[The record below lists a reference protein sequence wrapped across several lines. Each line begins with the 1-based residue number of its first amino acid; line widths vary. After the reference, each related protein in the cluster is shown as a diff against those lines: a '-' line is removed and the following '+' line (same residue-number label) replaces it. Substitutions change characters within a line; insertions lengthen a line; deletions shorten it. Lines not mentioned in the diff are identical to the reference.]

1 MDLKL
6 FFSWQSDTDS
16 KKLHQK
22 AFIRTCIQAAI
33 AKVNKELKHVNI
45 EYQEGIKGI
54 SGAPD
59 IVTEI
64 EERISKCHIFIGDLT
79 FINQELMIIRWLKKI
94 FGIKHK
100 TTSNPN
106 VIRESSLFMVRPFMK
121 YQGFYVLNSVF
132 GNPVEDESQMFFDQR
147 GKRFPLSFALKQY
160 NDNVSD
166 PVYQKEQKKFIS
178 ALTEAIKECAE
189 QAVFHLDEDIKPFL
203 TWKSHYEISGFEG
216 GYIVNGIEPY
226 LQQIRGSKDNLRI
239 CGLSGLGK
247 TRMVL
252 EAFKDA
258 SIRYLY
264 SYIDCQEHKAEEI
277 LKKTS
282 FMFKHYKEMVL
293 VFDNCDMELHNRI
306 ISVKRSN
313 HGANPIITIYNDP
326 DENSTCYS
334 TPLKIQKDFNDVVEK
349 ILERFKSLYKPEDK
363 EKLLTFAGGI
373 PMMAQLLVEGLRNG
387 DPIGVVSDAA
397 LMNKILDANENSDVR
412 KIMRTLSLF
421 NFIGFEGELHNE
433 LEFVA
438 TTKCITSIDKDN
450 KVLIQDFE
458 QVILKYIKRKII
470 ERKGRLISIRPTPI
484 ALYLISEWIEQCS
497 NNRLLAV
504 IKAIQESEIAKP
516 LTDSFADQFRY
527 MGHNVKA
534 CNMLNQLLGA
544 NSPFGTAEVIN
555 TDLGS
560 RLFRSFAEVN
570 PEAVSKCLWH
580 VIGSM
585 SVDLLR
591 GIDEGRRN
599 LVWTIEKI
607 CFEPNTFDR
616 GAEMMLLLA
625 VAENENISNNAT
637 GQFISLFPLY
647 LPATAATL
655 EQRLL
660 FLRKQVQYKERQ
672 LILLSALGR
681 ALRTRDFIFLGGS
694 EQRGTE
700 KMSNYQP
707 KTNEEISEYIHGCLD
722 MLMVLVENNPDLLDR
737 CSEIL
742 ESNLG
747 CLCEAGYGNS
757 TMNCIHKIAELKKH
771 SWDKMLDAI
780 RFVLCHKAIRLTDE
794 LREDMEE
801 MVSQLSNN
809 DFFFRFSQVE
819 KKNRWVSDKF
829 NYEEIIDINNKDYE
843 ELAKEMA
850 SDHKLYTT
858 DVLKKIYSFDAY
870 HSNIFGGVVANS
882 MDKDAQNVF
891 ICNSIESF
899 QMLDKYNFSIFVDFI
914 RQVNEEVFEIAFG
927 VMAALERK
935 SVLFACVAVRNYN
948 FSDPYPEAL
957 YQMVK
962 EQKAKVSEYEH
973 FWRYISFGKYTEENI
988 LYLFQRIASLPQSF
1002 NTLTH
1007 MVAMMLLWGGVKDDI
1022 KKLRKFIEEEITKRL
1037 DEFSKLAKDN
1047 DYWHVLRKILEDD
1060 ANPAFAKEIMRSIL
1074 LLIEQSDDM
1083 HYKSYN
1089 IEDCMGLLI
1098 GKYFNEVW
1106 HDLSEALV
1114 CDGERYILYYKLKS
1128 ILGSMTGY
1136 NNGLGFLF
1144 QTEHSDDLLA
1154 WCKKYPLVAPERLM
1168 LMVPLYGENGFSDIV
1183 LKLVDLYG
1191 EQEGVLT
1198 ALSCNM
1204 GSFSFVGSIVPLYE
1218 KQIKC
1223 IKGLSNNHS
1232 EKVRIWSVKMLTDLK
1247 KQIDIEKNRDAEGV
1261 LSHR

>member
-1 MDLKL
+1 M
-6 FFSWQSDTDS
+6 
-16 KKLHQK
+16 
-22 AFIRTCIQAAI
+22 
-33 AKVNKELKHVNI
+33 NEELKYVNI
-45 EYQEGIKGI
+45 GYQEGVRGI
-54 SGAPD
+54 SGSSEIIP
-59 IVTEI
+59 EI
-64 EERISKCHIFIGDLT
+64 EERIKKCHIFIGDFT
-79 FINQELMIIRWLKKI
+79 FINQENWFTKIYKKI
-94 FGIKHK
+94 FKIKYK
-100 TTSNPN
+100 ITPNPN
-106 VIRESSLFMVRPFMK
+106 VLNEYSRFLGRDFME
-121 YQGFYVLNSVF
+121 YQGFCVLNTKF
-132 GNPVEDESQMFFDQR
+132 GDPNTDVNLMPADMR
-147 GKRFPLSFALKQY
+147 GRRFPITFRLDEYNGKMLKDKY
-160 NDNVSD
+160 D
-166 PVYQKEQKKFIS
+166 KERTNFIRN
-178 ALTEAIKECAE
+178 LTVAIRECAE
-189 QAVFHLDEDIKPFL
+189 QAILHLDEDIKPFL
-203 TWKSHYEISGFEG
+203 TRERHYEISGFEG
-216 GYIVNGIEPY
+216 GYFVNGLEQY
-226 LQQIRGSKDNLRI
+226 LQQIQGNKENLRI

-252 EAFKDA
+252 EAFKDT

-264 SYIDCQEHKAEEI
+264 SYIDCQEHDAEEI
-277 LKKTS
+277 LKKTT

-306 ISVKRSN
+306 VRVKRSN

-326 DENSTCYS
+326 DENSTYYS

-349 ILERFKSLYKPEDK
+349 IFERFKSFYKPEDK
-363 EKLLTFAGGI
+363 EKLLIFAGGI

-387 DPIGVVSDAA
+387 EPIGVVSDTV
-397 LMNKILDANENSDVR
+397 LMNKILDANENSEDR
-412 KIMRTLSLF
+412 EIMRALSLF
-421 NFIGFEGELHNE
+421 DYIGFEDDLHKE

-438 TTKCITSIDKDN
+438 TTKCITNVDKN
-450 KVLIQDFE
+450 SEVIVQDFDKVV
-458 QVILKYIKRKII
+458 QKYLQRKLI
-470 ERKGRLISIRPTPI
+470 ERKGRLVGIRPTPI

-497 NNRLLAV
+497 DRRLLAV
-504 IKAIQESEIAKP
+504 IKAIQESDIAKP
-516 LTDSFADQFRY
+516 LTNSFADQFKY
-527 MGHNVKA
+527 MGHNEKA
-534 CNMLNQLLGA
+534 CMMLDKLLGD
-544 NSPFGTAEVIN
+544 NSPFGNAEVIN

-560 RLFRSFAEVN
+560 RLFRSFVEVN
-570 PEAVSKCLWH
+570 PDAVADCLWS
-580 VIGSM
+580 VIGS
-585 SVDLLR
+585 SSIDDLRL
-591 GIDEGRRN
+591 IDEGRRN
-599 LVWTIEKI
+599 LVWSIEKL
-607 CFEPNTFDR
+607 CFEPRTFNK

-625 VAENENISNNAT
+625 MAENENFGNNAT
-637 GQFISLFPLY
+637 GQFIALFPLY

-660 FLRKQVQYKERQ
+660 FLQKQVQYKERQ

-681 ALRTRDFIFLGGS
+681 ALRTRDFIFFGGA

-700 KMSNYQP
+700 KLSNYQP
-707 KTNEEISEYIHGCLD
+707 KTNEEISKYIHGCLD

-780 RFVLCHKAIRLTDE
+780 RFVLCHKAIRLTDK
-794 LREDMEE
+794 LRADMEE
-801 MVSQLSNN
+801 MIFQLSNN

-819 KKNRWVSDKF
+819 KKNRWVSDNF
-829 NYEEIIDINNKDYE
+829 NYEEIIDRNNKDYE

-858 DVLKKIYSFDAY
+858 DVLKKIYSFDDY

-891 ICNSIESF
+891 ISNSIESF
-899 QMLDKYNFSIFVDFI
+899 HMLDKYNFSIFVDFI
-914 RQVNEEVFEIAFG
+914 RQVSEEVFETAFG
-927 VMAALERK
+927 AMSTLERK
-935 SVLFACVAVRNYN
+935 SVLFACVAARNYN

-962 EQKAKVSEYEH
+962 EQKAEVSEYEH
-973 FWRYISFGKYTEENI
+973 LWRHMPLGKHTEEDI

-1002 NTLTH
+1002 NTLIH
-1007 MVAMMLLWGGVKDDI
+1007 MVAMMLLWGGVKDDR
-1022 KKLRKFIEEEITKRL
+1022 KQLRKFIEEEITKRL
-1037 DEFSKLAKDN
+1037 DDFCKLAKDD

-1128 ILGSMTGY
+1128 ILGSMTDY
-1136 NNGLGFLF
+1136 NNGRGILF
-1144 QTEHSDDLLA
+1144 QTEHSDELLA

-1183 LKLVDLYG
+1183 HKLVNLYG
-1191 EQEGVLT
+1191 EQDTVLT

-1204 GSFSFVGSIVPLYE
+1204 GSFGFVGSIVPLYE
-1218 KQIKC
+1218 KQLRC
-1223 IKGLSNNHS
+1223 IEGLSNHNS
-1232 EKVRIWSVKMLTDLK
+1232 EKVRTWSVKMSTYLK
-1247 KQIDIEKNRDAEGV
+1247 EQIDVEKNRDAEGV
-1261 LSHR
+1261 LNR

>member
-1 MDLKL
+1 MDVKL

-16 KKLHQK
+16 KKLQHTK
-22 AFIRTCIQAAI
+22 FIKKCIQSAI

-79 FINQELMIIRWLKKI
+79 FINQEPMIIRWIKKI

-106 VIRESSLFMVRPFMK
+106 VIRESSLFMARPFMK

-132 GNPVEDESQMFFDQR
+132 GNPIEDESQMFFDQR

-160 NDNVSD
+160 NDNVAE
-166 PVYQKEQKKFIS
+166 VYEKEQKEFIS
-178 ALTEAIKECAE
+178 ALTGAIKECAE
-189 QAVFHLDEDIKPFL
+189 QAIFHLDEDIKPFL
-203 TWKSHYEISGFEG
+203 SWNGHYEISGFDG
-216 GYIVNGIEPY
+216 GYIVNGLEQY
-226 LQQIRGSKDNLRI
+226 LQQIRGNKDNLRI

-282 FMFKHYKEMVL
+282 FMFKHYKEIVL

-326 DENSTCYS
+326 DEYSTCYS

-450 KVLIQDFE
+450 KVLVQDFE

-570 PEAVSKCLWH
+570 PEAVSECLWN

-585 SVDLLR
+585 GVESLR

-616 GAEMMLLLA
+616 GAEMMMLLA
-625 VAENENISNNAT
+625 IAENEHISNNAT
-637 GQFISLFPLY
+637 GQFIALFPLY

-655 EQRLL
+655 KKRLL
-660 FLRKQVQYKERQ
+660 FLQKQVQYKERQ
-672 LILLSALGR
+672 LIVLSALDR
-681 ALRTRDFIFLGGS
+681 ALRTRDFIFFAGA

-700 KMSNYQP
+700 KLPNYQP
-707 KTNEEISEYIHGCLD
+707 ETKNEISEYVHGCLD
-722 MLMVLVENNPDLLDR
+722 VLMDIVEDNPDLLDK

-780 RFVLCHKAIRLTDE
+780 RFVLCHKAIRLTDK
-794 LREDMEE
+794 LRADMEE
-801 MVSQLSNN
+801 MIFQLSNN

-819 KKNRWVSDKF
+819 KKNRWVSDNF
-829 NYEEIIDINNKDYE
+829 NYEEIIDRNNKDYE

-858 DVLKKIYSFDAY
+858 DVLKKIYSLDAY
-870 HSNIFGGVVANS
+870 YGSIFGGVVANS

-899 QMLDKYNFSIFVDFI
+899 HMLDKYNFSIFVDFI
-914 RQVNEEVFEIAFG
+914 RQVSEEVFEIAFG
-927 VMAALERK
+927 AMAALEKK
-935 SVLFACVAVRNYN
+935 SVLFACVAARNYN
-948 FSDPYPEAL
+948 FNERYPEAL

-962 EQKAKVSEYEH
+962 EQKARVNEYEH
-973 FWRYISFGKYTEENI
+973 LWRYMPLGTHTEEDI

-1002 NTLTH
+1002 NTLIH
-1007 MVAMMLLWGGVKDDI
+1007 MVAMMLLLGGVKDNR
-1022 KKLRKFIEEEITKRL
+1022 KQLRKFIEEEITKRL
-1037 DEFSKLAKDN
+1037 DDFCKLAKDD

-1136 NNGLGFLF
+1136 NNGRGILF
-1144 QTEHSDDLLA
+1144 QTEHSDELLA

-1183 LKLVDLYG
+1183 RKLVNLYG
-1191 EQEGVLT
+1191 EQDTVLT

-1204 GSFSFVGSIVPLYE
+1204 GSFGFVGSIVPLYE
-1218 KQIKC
+1218 KQLRC
-1223 IKGLSNNHS
+1223 VEGLSNHNS
-1232 EKVRIWSVKMLTDLK
+1232 EKVRTWSVKMSTYLK
-1247 KQIDIEKNRDAEGV
+1247 EQIDVEKNRDAEGV
-1261 LSHR
+1261 LNR

>member
-1 MDLKL
+1 MVLKL

-16 KKLHQK
+16 KKLQHTR
-22 AFIRTCIQAAI
+22 FIRECIHIAI
-33 AKVNKELKHVNI
+33 RNVNKELKYVEI
-45 EYQEGIKGI
+45 KYQEGISGVPGSPELI
-54 SGAPD
+54 S
-59 IVTEI
+59 EI
-64 EERISKCHIFIGDLT
+64 EMRIKEAHIFVGDLT
-79 FINQELMIIRWLKKI
+79 FINKETFFTKKWKKLR
-94 FGIKHK
+94 GIKYK
-100 TTSNPN
+100 VTPNPN
-106 VIRESSLFMVRPFMK
+106 VINESALFIGRGYTK
-121 YQGFYVLNSVF
+121 YQAIHVLNTKF
-132 GNPVEDESQMFFDQR
+132 GDPNKDVNLIFADKRD
-147 GKRFPLSFALKQY
+147 KRFPLTFRLDEY
-160 NDNVSD
+160 NDKTPKNNYD
-166 PVYQKEQKKFIS
+166 KEQKKLITE
-178 ALTEAIKECAE
+178 LTVVIKGCAE
-189 QAVFHLDEDIKPFL
+189 QAVFHLEEDIKPFQ
-203 TWKSHYEISGFEG
+203 TWESHKSISGFNG
-216 GYIVNGIEPY
+216 GYIQDGLEQYHEEIKRNKE
-226 LQQIRGSKDNLRI
+226 NLRI
-239 CGLSGLGK
+239 TGLSGLGK
-247 TRMVL
+247 TRMVM
-252 EAFKDA
+252 EAFRDESVK
-258 SIRYLY
+258 YLY
-264 SYIDCQEHKAEEI
+264 AYIDCQANKHEAI
-277 LKKTS
+277 LEKIS
-282 FMFKHYKEMVL
+282 FMFENYKEMVL
-293 VFDNCDMELHNRI
+293 IFDNCSLGFHDDIIRI
-306 ISVKRSN
+306 KRSN
-313 HGANPIITIYNDP
+313 RALNPIITIYNDP
-326 DENSTCYS
+326 DERNNSYS
-334 TPLKIQKDFNDVVEK
+334 NPLRLQKDFNKVVEK
-349 ILERFKSLYKPEDK
+349 IIDRFSRFYTPEDR
-363 EKLLTFAGGI
+363 EKLVEFAGGI
-373 PMMAQLLVEGLRNG
+373 PMMAQLLVDGLRKG
-387 DPIGVVSDAA
+387 DPIGVVNDTV
-397 LMNKILDANENSDVR
+397 LMNKILDTDEKSTDR
-412 KIMRTLSLF
+412 KIIQSISLF
-421 NFIGFEGELHNE
+421 DNIGFDGDLHRE
-433 LEFVA
+433 IEFVA
-438 TTKCITSIDKDN
+438 GAKSITPIDMEKQ
-450 KVLIQDFE
+450 VLEYEFDR
-458 QVILKYIKRKII
+458 VVDKYLKRKIL
-470 ERKGRLISIRPTPI
+470 ERKGRLVGVRPIPI

-497 NNRLLAV
+497 ETRLLAT

-544 NSPFGTAEVIN
+544 NSPFGTVEVIN

-570 PEAVSKCLWH
+570 PEAVSKCLWN

-660 FLRKQVQYKERQ
+660 FLQKQVQYKERQ

-681 ALRTRDFIFLGGS
+681 GLRTQDFIFLGGS

-707 KTNEEISEYIHGCLD
+707 KTNKEISEYIHGCLD
-722 MLMVLVENNPDLLDR
+722 MLMALVENNPELLDR

-757 TMNCIHKIAELKKH
+757 TMNCIHKIVELKKH

-794 LREDMEE
+794 LRADMEE
-801 MVSQLSNN
+801 MISQLSNN

-829 NYEEIIDINNKDYE
+829 TYEEIIDRNNKDYE

-858 DVLKKIYSFDAY
+858 DVLKKIYSFDTY

-914 RQVNEEVFEIAFG
+914 RQVNEEVFETAFG
-927 VMAALERK
+927 AMATLERK
-935 SVLFACVAVRNYN
+935 SILFACVAVRNYN

-962 EQKAKVSEYEH
+962 DQKAEVSEYEH
-973 FWRYISFGKYTEENI
+973 LWRNISFGKYTEKDI
-988 LYLFQRIASLPQSF
+988 LYLFQRIANLPQSF
-1002 NTLTH
+1002 NTLIH
-1007 MVAMMLLWGGVKDDI
+1007 IVAMMLLWGGVKDNI

-1037 DEFSKLAKDN
+1037 DEFSKLAKDD
-1047 DYWHVLRKILEDD
+1047 DYWHVLRKILEDN
-1060 ANPAFAKEIMRSIL
+1060 ANPTFAKEIMRSIL

-1114 CDGERYILYYKLKS
+1114 CDGERYILYYKLKL

-1136 NNGLGFLF
+1136 NNGPGILF
-1144 QTEHSDDLLA
+1144 QTEHNDALLA

-1204 GSFSFVGSIVPLYE
+1204 GSFCFVGSIVPLYE

-1247 KQIDIEKNRDAEGV
+1247 KQINIEKNRDAEGV

>member
-1 MDLKL
+1 M
-6 FFSWQSDTDS
+6 
-16 KKLHQK
+16 
-22 AFIRTCIQAAI
+22 
-33 AKVNKELKHVNI
+33 NEELKYVNI
-45 EYQEGIKGI
+45 GYQEGVRGI
-54 SGAPD
+54 SGSSEIIP
-59 IVTEI
+59 EI
-64 EERISKCHIFIGDLT
+64 EERIKKCHIFIGDFT
-79 FINQELMIIRWLKKI
+79 FINQENWFTKIYKKI
-94 FGIKHK
+94 FKIKYK
-100 TTSNPN
+100 ITPNPN
-106 VIRESSLFMVRPFMK
+106 VLNEYSRFLGRDFME
-121 YQGFYVLNSVF
+121 YQGFCVLNTKF
-132 GNPVEDESQMFFDQR
+132 GDPNTDVNLMPADMR
-147 GKRFPLSFALKQY
+147 GRRFPITFRLDEYNGKMLKDKY
-160 NDNVSD
+160 D
-166 PVYQKEQKKFIS
+166 KERTNFIRN
-178 ALTEAIKECAE
+178 LTVAIRECAE
-189 QAVFHLDEDIKPFL
+189 QAILHLDEDIKPFL
-203 TWKSHYEISGFEG
+203 TRERHYEISGFEG
-216 GYIVNGIEPY
+216 GYFVNGLEQY
-226 LQQIRGSKDNLRI
+226 LQQIQGNKENLRI

-252 EAFKDA
+252 EAFKDT

-264 SYIDCQEHKAEEI
+264 SYIDCQEHDAEEI
-277 LKKTS
+277 LKKTT

-306 ISVKRSN
+306 VRVKRSN

-326 DENSTCYS
+326 DENSTYYS

-349 ILERFKSLYKPEDK
+349 IFERFKSFYKPEDK
-363 EKLLTFAGGI
+363 EKLLIFAGGI

-387 DPIGVVSDAA
+387 EPIGVVSDTV
-397 LMNKILDANENSDVR
+397 LMNKILDANENSEDR
-412 KIMRTLSLF
+412 EIMRALSLF
-421 NFIGFEGELHNE
+421 DYIGFEDDLHKE

-438 TTKCITSIDKDN
+438 TTKCITNVDKN
-450 KVLIQDFE
+450 SEVIVQDFDKVV
-458 QVILKYIKRKII
+458 QKYLQRKLI
-470 ERKGRLISIRPTPI
+470 ERKGRLVGIRPTPI

-497 NNRLLAV
+497 DRRLLAV
-504 IKAIQESEIAKP
+504 IKAIQESDIAKP
-516 LTDSFADQFRY
+516 LTNSFADQFKY
-527 MGHNVKA
+527 MGHNEKA
-534 CNMLNQLLGA
+534 CMMLDKLLGD
-544 NSPFGTAEVIN
+544 NSPFGNAEVIN

-560 RLFRSFAEVN
+560 RLFRSFVEVN
-570 PEAVSKCLWH
+570 PDAVADCLWS
-580 VIGSM
+580 VIGS
-585 SVDLLR
+585 SSIDDLRL
-591 GIDEGRRN
+591 IDEGRRN
-599 LVWTIEKI
+599 LVWSIEKL
-607 CFEPNTFDR
+607 CFEPRTFNK

-625 VAENENISNNAT
+625 MAENENFGNNAT
-637 GQFISLFPLY
+637 GQFIALFPLY

-660 FLRKQVQYKERQ
+660 FLQKQVQYKERQ

-681 ALRTRDFIFLGGS
+681 ALRTRDFIFFGGA

-700 KMSNYQP
+700 KLSNYQP
-707 KTNEEISEYIHGCLD
+707 KTNEEISKYIHGCLD

-794 LREDMEE
+794 LRADMEE

-829 NYEEIIDINNKDYE
+829 NYEEIIDRNNKDYE

-858 DVLKKIYSFDAY
+858 DVLKKIYSFDDY

-891 ICNSIESF
+891 ISNSIESF
-899 QMLDKYNFSIFVDFI
+899 HMLDKYNFSIFVDFI
-914 RQVNEEVFEIAFG
+914 RQVSEEVFETAFG
-927 VMAALERK
+927 AMSTLERK
-935 SVLFACVAVRNYN
+935 SVLFACVAARNYN

-962 EQKAKVSEYEH
+962 EQKAEVSEYEH
-973 FWRYISFGKYTEENI
+973 LWRHMPLGKHTEEDI

-1002 NTLTH
+1002 NTLIH
-1007 MVAMMLLWGGVKDDI
+1007 MVAMMLLWGGVKDDR
-1022 KKLRKFIEEEITKRL
+1022 KQLRKFIEEEITKRL
-1037 DEFSKLAKDN
+1037 DDFCKLAKDD

-1128 ILGSMTGY
+1128 ILGSMTDY
-1136 NNGLGFLF
+1136 NNGRGILF
-1144 QTEHSDDLLA
+1144 QTEHSDELLA

-1183 LKLVDLYG
+1183 HKLVNLYG
-1191 EQEGVLT
+1191 EQDTVLT

-1204 GSFSFVGSIVPLYE
+1204 GSFGFVGSIVPLYE
-1218 KQIKC
+1218 KQLRC
-1223 IKGLSNNHS
+1223 IEGLSNHNS
-1232 EKVRIWSVKMLTDLK
+1232 EKVRTWSVKMSTYLK
-1247 KQIDIEKNRDAEGV
+1247 EQIDVEKNRDAEGV
-1261 LSHR
+1261 LNR

>member
-1 MDLKL
+1 MDIKL

-16 KKLHQK
+16 KKLQHTK
-22 AFIRTCIQAAI
+22 FIKKCIQSAI

-79 FINQELMIIRWLKKI
+79 FINQEPMIIRWLKKI

-106 VIRESSLFMVRPFMK
+106 VIRESSLFMARPFMK

-160 NDNVSD
+160 NDNVAE
-166 PVYQKEQKKFIS
+166 VYEKEQKEFIS
-178 ALTEAIKECAE
+178 ALTGAIKECAE
-189 QAVFHLDEDIKPFL
+189 QAIFHLDEDIKPFL
-203 TWKSHYEISGFEG
+203 SWNGHYEISGFDD
-216 GYIVNGIEPY
+216 GYIVNGLEQY
-226 LQQIRGSKDNLRI
+226 LQQIKENKENLRI

-247 TRMVL
+247 TRMVY
-252 EAFKDA
+252 EAFKDD

-264 SYIDCQEHKAEEI
+264 CYIDCQEHKEEEI
-277 LKKTS
+277 IEKTT

-293 VFDNCDMELHNRI
+293 VFDNCDMELHNKIVR
-306 ISVKRSN
+306 VKRSK
-313 HGANPIITIYNDP
+313 HATNPIITIHNDP
-326 DENSTCYS
+326 DENSTYHS
-334 TPLKIQKDFNDVVEK
+334 TPLKLQKNFNDVVER
-349 ILERFKSLYKPEDK
+349 ILERFKSFYKPEDK

-397 LMNKILDANENSDVR
+397 LMNKILDANENSDDR

-421 NFIGFEGELHNE
+421 NFIGFEGDLHKE

-438 TTKCITSIDKDN
+438 TTKCITSIDKDSR
-450 KVLIQDFE
+450 VLVQDFDR
-458 QVILKYIKRKII
+458 VILKYLKRKIV
-470 ERKGRLISIRPTPI
+470 ERKGRLIGIRPIPI

-497 NNRLLAV
+497 DARLLAV

-527 MGHNVKA
+527 MGHNAKA

-544 NSPFGTAEVIN
+544 KSPFGTAEVLN

-560 RLFRSFAEVN
+560 RLFRSFVEVN
-570 PEAVSKCLWH
+570 PEAVADCLWS
-580 VIGSM
+580 VIGSI
-585 SVDLLR
+585 SIDGLR
-591 GIDEGRRN
+591 LIDKGRRN
-599 LVWTIEKI
+599 LVWTIEKL
-607 CFEPNTFDR
+607 CFEPRTFDK
-616 GAEMMLLLA
+616 GAEMMMLLA
-625 VAENENISNNAT
+625 MAENEHIGNNAT
-637 GQFISLFPLY
+637 GQFIALFPLY

-660 FLRKQVQYKERQ
+660 FLQRQVQYMERQ
-672 LILLSALGR
+672 LIVLSALGR
-681 ALRTRDFIFLGGS
+681 ALRTRDFFFFGGA

-700 KMSNYQP
+700 KLSNYQP
-707 KTNEEISEYIHGCLD
+707 KTNKEISEYIHGCLD
-722 MLMVLVENNPDLLDR
+722 VLMGLVEANPALLDR

-757 TMNCIHKIAELKKH
+757 TMNCIHKIAELRKY

-780 RFVLCHKAIRLTDE
+780 RFVLHHKAIRLTDE
-794 LREDMEE
+794 LRADMEE
-801 MVSQLSNN
+801 MISQLSNN

-829 NYEEIIDINNKDYE
+829 NYEEIINSNNKDYE

-850 SDHKLYTT
+850 AGHKLYTT

-891 ICNSIESF
+891 ISNSIESF
-899 QMLDKYNFSIFVDFI
+899 HMLDKYNFSIFVDFI
-914 RQVNEEVFEIAFG
+914 RQVSEEVFETAFG
-927 VMAALERK
+927 AMSTLERK
-935 SVLFACVAVRNYN
+935 SVLFACVAARNYN

-962 EQKAKVSEYEH
+962 EQKAEVIEYEH
-973 FWRYISFGKYTEENI
+973 LWRHMPLGKHTEEDI

-1002 NTLTH
+1002 NTLIH
-1007 MVAMMLLWGGVKDDI
+1007 MVAMMLLWGGVKDNR
-1022 KKLRKFIEEEITKRL
+1022 KQLRKFIEEEITKRL
-1037 DEFSKLAKDN
+1037 DDFCKLAKDD

-1060 ANPAFAKEIMRSIL
+1060 ANPDFAREIMRSIL

-1083 HYKSYN
+1083 HYKDYN
-1089 IEDCMGLLI
+1089 IEDCMRLLI

-1114 CDGERYILYYKLKS
+1114 CEGERYMLYYKLKS
-1128 ILGSMTGY
+1128 ILGSMTSY
-1136 NNGLGFLF
+1136 NNELGILF
-1144 QTEHSDDLLA
+1144 QTDHSNALLA
-1154 WCKKYPLVAPERLM
+1154 WCAKYPLVAPERLM
-1168 LMVPLYGENGFSDIV
+1168 LMAPLYGENGFSDIV

>member
-1 MDLKL
+1 MDLRL

-16 KKLHQK
+16 KKLDQTK
-22 AFIRTCIQAAI
+22 FIKTCIKSAI
-33 AKVNKELKHVNI
+33 ANVNRELKYVNI
-45 EYQEGIKGI
+45 EYQEGVKGV

-59 IVTEI
+59 IVPEI
-64 EERISKCHIFIGDLT
+64 EDRISKCHIFIGDLT
-79 FINQELMIIRWLKKI
+79 FINKESIIIKFLKR

-100 TTSNPN
+100 ITPNPN
-106 VIRESSLFMVRPFMK
+106 VIRESSLFMARPLMK

-160 NDNVSD
+160 NGNVSD

-178 ALTEAIKECAE
+178 ALTRAIKECAE

-203 TWKSHYEISGFEG
+203 TRESHYEISGFEG
-216 GYIVNGIEPY
+216 RYIVNGLEPY
-226 LQQIRGSKDNLRI
+226 LQQIRGNKDNLRI

-252 EAFKDA
+252 EAFKDT

-264 SYIDCQEHKAEEI
+264 SYIDCQEHDAEEI

-306 ISVKRSN
+306 VRVKRSN

-326 DENSTCYS
+326 DENSTYYS
-334 TPLKIQKDFNDVVEK
+334 TPLKIQKDFNDVVER
-349 ILERFKSLYKPEDK
+349 ILERFKSFYKPEDK
-363 EKLLTFAGGI
+363 EKLLIFAGGI

-387 DPIGVVSDAA
+387 EPIGVVSDTA
-397 LMNKILDANENSDVR
+397 LMNKILDANENSEDR
-412 KIMRTLSLF
+412 EIMRALSLF
-421 NFIGFEGELHNE
+421 DYIGFEDDLHKE

-438 TTKCITSIDKDN
+438 TTKCITNVDKN
-450 KVLIQDFE
+450 SEVIVQDFDKVV
-458 QVILKYIKRKII
+458 QKYLQRKII
-470 ERKGRLISIRPTPI
+470 ERKGRLVGIRPTPI

-497 NNRLLAV
+497 DRRLLAV
-504 IKAIQESEIAKP
+504 IKAIQESDIAKP
-516 LTDSFADQFRY
+516 LTNSFADQFRY
-527 MGHNVKA
+527 MGHNEKA
-534 CNMLNQLLGA
+534 CMMLDKLLGK
-544 NSPFGTAEVIN
+544 NSPFGNAEVIN

-560 RLFRSFAEVN
+560 RLFRSFVEVN
-570 PEAVSKCLWH
+570 PDAVANCLWS
-580 VIGSM
+580 VIGS
-585 SVDLLR
+585 SSIDDLRL
-591 GIDEGRRN
+591 IDEGRRN
-599 LVWTIEKI
+599 LVWSIEKL
-607 CFEPNTFDR
+607 CFEPRTFNK

-625 VAENENISNNAT
+625 MAENEHISNNAT
-637 GQFISLFPLY
+637 GQFVALFPLY

-655 EQRLL
+655 GQRLL
-660 FLRKQVQYKERQ
+660 FIQRQTQYKERQ
-672 LILLSALGR
+672 LLLMSALGR

-700 KMSNYQP
+700 RLTNYQP
-707 KTNEEISEYIHGCLD
+707 KTYKEISEYIHGCLD
-722 MLMVLVENNPDLLDR
+722 LLMVLVEETPTLLEKS
-737 CSEIL
+737 CKIL

-747 CLCEAGYGNS
+747 CLCEAGYGS
-757 TMNCIHKIAELKKH
+757 SAMNCIQKIAELKKG
-771 SWDKMLDAI
+771 SWDNMLDAI
-780 RFVLCHKAIRLTDE
+780 RFVLYHKEIRLTDE
-794 LREDMEE
+794 LRADMEE
-801 MVSQLSNN
+801 MISQLSND

-819 KKNRWVSDKF
+819 KKNRWVSDNF
-829 NYEEIIDINNKDYE
+829 NYEEIIDRNNKDYE

-858 DVLKKIYSFDAY
+858 DVLKKIYSLDAY
-870 HSNIFGGVVANS
+870 YGSIFGGVVANS

-899 QMLDKYNFSIFVDFI
+899 HMLDKYNFSIFVDFI
-914 RQVNEEVFEIAFG
+914 RQVSEEVFEIAFG
-927 VMAALERK
+927 AMAALEKK
-935 SVLFACVAVRNYN
+935 SVLFACVAARNYN
-948 FSDPYPEAL
+948 FNERYPEAL

-962 EQKAKVSEYEH
+962 EQKARVNEYEH
-973 FWRYISFGKYTEENI
+973 LWRYMPLGTHTEEDI

-1002 NTLTH
+1002 NTLIH
-1007 MVAMMLLWGGVKDDI
+1007 MVAMMLFWGGMKNNMKQV
-1022 KKLRKFIEEEITKRL
+1022 RRFIEDEITKRL
-1037 DEFSKLAKDN
+1037 DSFSELAKDD
-1047 DYWHVLRKILEDD
+1047 DYWHIINKILEND
-1060 ANPAFAKEIMRSIL
+1060 ANSAFAKEIMLRIL
-1074 LLIEQSDDM
+1074 LLIEHSNDL
-1083 HYKSYN
+1083 HYKNYN
-1089 IEDCMGLLI
+1089 VEDCMRLLI

-1136 NNGLGFLF
+1136 NNGPGILF
-1144 QTEHSDDLLA
+1144 QTEHNDALLA

-1183 LKLVDLYG
+1183 YKLVNLYG
-1191 EQEGVLT
+1191 EQDTVLT

-1218 KQIKC
+1218 KQLRC
-1223 IKGLSNNHS
+1223 IEELSNHNS
-1232 EKVRIWSVKMLTDLK
+1232 EKVRTWSVKMSTYLK
-1247 KQIDIEKNRDAEGV
+1247 EQIDVEKNRDAEGV
-1261 LSHR
+1261 LNR

>member
-1 MDLKL
+1 M
-6 FFSWQSDTDS
+6 
-16 KKLHQK
+16 
-22 AFIRTCIQAAI
+22 
-33 AKVNKELKHVNI
+33 E
-45 EYQEGIKGI
+45 
-54 SGAPD
+54 
-59 IVTEI
+59 
-64 EERISKCHIFIGDLT
+64 
-79 FINQELMIIRWLKKI
+79 
-94 FGIKHK
+94 
-100 TTSNPN
+100 
-106 VIRESSLFMVRPFMK
+106 
-121 YQGFYVLNSVF
+121 
-132 GNPVEDESQMFFDQR
+132 
-147 GKRFPLSFALKQY
+147 KQ
-160 NDNVSD
+160 
-166 PVYQKEQKKFIS
+166 
-178 ALTEAIKECAE
+178 
-189 QAVFHLDEDIKPFL
+189 
-203 TWKSHYEISGFEG
+203 
-216 GYIVNGIEPY
+216 
-226 LQQIRGSKDNLRI
+226 
-239 CGLSGLGK
+239 
-247 TRMVL
+247 VL
-252 EAFKDA
+252 EYEFDRVVDK
-258 SIRYLY
+258 YL
-264 SYIDCQEHKAEEI
+264 
-277 LKKTS
+277 
-282 FMFKHYKEMVL
+282 
-293 VFDNCDMELHNRI
+293 
-306 ISVKRSN
+306 
-313 HGANPIITIYNDP
+313 
-326 DENSTCYS
+326 
-334 TPLKIQKDFNDVVEK
+334 
-349 ILERFKSLYKPEDK
+349 
-363 EKLLTFAGGI
+363 
-373 PMMAQLLVEGLRNG
+373 
-387 DPIGVVSDAA
+387 
-397 LMNKILDANENSDVR
+397 
-412 KIMRTLSLF
+412 
-421 NFIGFEGELHNE
+421 
-433 LEFVA
+433 
-438 TTKCITSIDKDN
+438 
-450 KVLIQDFE
+450 
-458 QVILKYIKRKII
+458 KRKIL
-470 ERKGRLISIRPTPI
+470 ERKGRLVGVRPIPI

-497 NNRLLAV
+497 ETRLLAA

-544 NSPFGTAEVIN
+544 NSPFGTVEVIN

-570 PEAVSKCLWH
+570 PEAVSKCLWN

-660 FLRKQVQYKERQ
+660 FLQKQVQYKERQ

-681 ALRTRDFIFLGGS
+681 GLRTRDFIFLGGS

-707 KTNEEISEYIHGCLD
+707 KTNKEISEYIHGCLD

-757 TMNCIHKIAELKKH
+757 TMNYIQKIAELKKH

-794 LREDMEE
+794 LRADMEE

-829 NYEEIIDINNKDYE
+829 NYEEIIDRNNKDYE

-850 SDHKLYTT
+850 SDRKLYTT
-858 DVLKKIYSFDAY
+858 DILKEIYSFDSY
-870 HSNIFGGVVANS
+870 YGNTFGRVVANS
-882 MDKDAQNVF
+882 MDKDAQKVF

-899 QMLDKYNFSIFVDFI
+899 HMLDKYNFSIFVDFI
-914 RQVNEEVFEIAFG
+914 RQVSEEVFEMAFRA
-927 VMAALERK
+927 MAALEKK
-935 SVLFACVAVRNYN
+935 SVLFACVAARNYN
-948 FSDPYPEAL
+948 FNEPYPEAL
-957 YQMVK
+957 YKMVE
-962 EQKAKVSEYEH
+962 EQKAEVNEYEH
-973 FWRYISFGKYTEENI
+973 LWRYMPLDTHTEEDI
-988 LYLFQRIASLPQSF
+988 LYLFQRIANLPQSF
-1002 NTLTH
+1002 NTLIH
-1007 MVAMMLLWGGVKDDI
+1007 IVAMMLLWGGVKDNI

-1037 DEFSKLAKDN
+1037 DEFSKLAKDD
-1047 DYWHVLRKILEDD
+1047 DYWHVLRKILEDN

-1074 LLIEQSDDM
+1074 LLIEQSNDM

-1089 IEDCMGLLI
+1089 IKDCMELLI

-1136 NNGLGFLF
+1136 NNGAGILF
-1144 QTEHSDDLLA
+1144 QTEHNDDLLA

-1183 LKLVDLYG
+1183 YKLVNLYG
-1191 EQEGVLT
+1191 EQDTVLT

-1218 KQIKC
+1218 KQLRC
-1223 IKGLSNNHS
+1223 IEGLSNHNS
-1232 EKVRIWSVKMLTDLK
+1232 EKVRTWSVKMSTYLK
-1247 KQIDIEKNRDAEGV
+1247 EQIDVEKNRDAEGV
-1261 LSHR
+1261 LNR

>member
-1 MDLKL
+1 MDIKL

-16 KKLHQK
+16 KKLQHTK
-22 AFIRTCIQAAI
+22 FIKKCIQSAI

-79 FINQELMIIRWLKKI
+79 FINQEPMIIRWLKKI

-106 VIRESSLFMVRPFMK
+106 VIRESSLFMARPFMK

-160 NDNVSD
+160 NDNVAE
-166 PVYQKEQKKFIS
+166 VYEKEQKEFIS
-178 ALTEAIKECAE
+178 ALTGSIKECAE
-189 QAVFHLDEDIKPFL
+189 QAIFHLDEDIKPFL
-203 TWKSHYEISGFEG
+203 SWNGHYEISGFDG
-216 GYIVNGIEPY
+216 GYIVNGLEQY
-226 LQQIRGSKDNLRI
+226 LQQIKENKENLRI

-247 TRMVL
+247 TRMVY
-252 EAFKDA
+252 EAFKDD

-264 SYIDCQEHKAEEI
+264 CYIDCQEHKEEEI
-277 LKKTS
+277 IEKTT

-293 VFDNCDMELHNRI
+293 VFDNCDMELHNKIVR
-306 ISVKRSN
+306 VKRSK
-313 HGANPIITIYNDP
+313 HAPNPIITIHNDP
-326 DENSTCYS
+326 DENSTYHS
-334 TPLKIQKDFNDVVEK
+334 TPLKLQKNFNDVVER
-349 ILERFKSLYKPEDK
+349 ILERFKSFYKPEDK

-397 LMNKILDANENSDVR
+397 LMNKILDANENSDDR

-421 NFIGFEGELHNE
+421 NFIGFEGDLHKE

-438 TTKCITSIDKDN
+438 TTKYITSIDKDSR
-450 KVLIQDFE
+450 VLVQDFDR
-458 QVILKYIKRKII
+458 VILKYLKRKIV
-470 ERKGRLISIRPTPI
+470 ERKGRLIGIRPIPI

-497 NNRLLAV
+497 DARLLAV

-544 NSPFGTAEVIN
+544 NSPFGTVEVIN

-570 PEAVSKCLWH
+570 PEAVSKCLWN

-591 GIDEGRRN
+591 GLDEGRRN

-660 FLRKQVQYKERQ
+660 FLQKQVQYKERQ

-681 ALRTRDFIFLGGS
+681 GLRTRDFIFLGGS

-707 KTNEEISEYIHGCLD
+707 KTNKEISEYIQGCLD
-722 MLMVLVENNPDLLDR
+722 MLMELVENNPELLDR

-757 TMNCIHKIAELKKH
+757 TMNCIHKIVELKKH

-794 LREDMEE
+794 LRADMEE
-801 MVSQLSNN
+801 MISQLSNN

-819 KKNRWVSDKF
+819 KKNRWASDKF
-829 NYEEIIDINNKDYE
+829 TYEEIVDRNNKDYE

-858 DVLKKIYSFDAY
+858 DVLKKIYSFDTY

-899 QMLDKYNFSIFVDFI
+899 QMLDKYNFSIFVEFI
-914 RQVNEEVFEIAFG
+914 RQVNEEVFETAFEA
-927 VMAALERK
+927 MATLERK

-962 EQKAKVSEYEH
+962 DQKAEVSEYEH
-973 FWRYISFGKYTEENI
+973 LWRNISFGKYTEKDI
-988 LYLFQRIASLPQSF
+988 LYLFQRTFI
-1002 NTLTH
+1002 H
-1007 MVAMMLLWGGVKDDI
+1007 IVAMMLLWGGVKDNI

-1037 DEFSKLAKDN
+1037 DEFSKLAKDD
-1047 DYWHVLRKILEDD
+1047 DYWHVLRKILEDND
-1060 ANPAFAKEIMRSIL
+1060 NPAFAKEIMSSIL
-1074 LLIEQSDDM
+1074 LLIEQSNGM

-1136 NNGLGFLF
+1136 NNGLGILF
-1144 QTEHSDDLLA
+1144 QTEHNDALLA

-1183 LKLVDLYG
+1183 YKLVNLYG
-1191 EQEGVLT
+1191 EQDTVLT
-1198 ALSCNM
+1198 ALSYNM

-1218 KQIKC
+1218 KQLRC
-1223 IKGLSNNHS
+1223 IEGLSNHNS
-1232 EKVRIWSVKMLTDLK
+1232 EKVRTWSVKMSTYLK
-1247 KQIDIEKNRDAEGV
+1247 EQIDVEKNQDAEGV
-1261 LSHR
+1261 LNR